1 MLVGNECSRVVGV
14 IKMSRPVGY
23 TVSAA
28 TKEKIRIATK
38 KRFRDPTERMKTSK
52 GMKKFFAE
60 HPNARK
66 DPAYLAKI
74 TGTASANWRA
84 DSIYI
89 RYPSEFNQMLRDE
102 ILERD
107 GHLCRNCGA
116 AEKNNRRHDV
126 HHIDE
131 DRECSDKSNLISLCR
146 SCHRYFH
153 EGKSNTKEDMQFNFL
168 CAVVGAPMAN
178 VIMNLN

>member
-1 MLVGNECSRVVGV
+1 MLAGNECSRVVGD

-23 TVSAA
+23 KVSEA

-38 KRFRDPTERMKTSK
+38 KRFTDPAAREKTSK
-52 GMKKFFAE
+52 GMRKFFAD
-60 HPNARK
+60 HPDSRK

-74 TGTASANWRA
+74 TGTASANWRP
-84 DSIYI
+84 DSIYV
-89 RYPSEFNQMLRDE
+89 RYPSVFNQTLRDE

-107 GHLCRNCGA
+107 RHLCQDCGA
-116 AEKNNRRHDV
+116 EEKNNRRHDV

-131 DRECSDKSNLISLCR
+131 DIECSDKFNLISLCR

-153 EGKSNTKEDMQFNFL
+153 EGKTVNKEDMRFNFL
-168 CAVVGAPMAN
+168 CILVGAPMAN
-178 VIMNLN
+178 VMCNMN